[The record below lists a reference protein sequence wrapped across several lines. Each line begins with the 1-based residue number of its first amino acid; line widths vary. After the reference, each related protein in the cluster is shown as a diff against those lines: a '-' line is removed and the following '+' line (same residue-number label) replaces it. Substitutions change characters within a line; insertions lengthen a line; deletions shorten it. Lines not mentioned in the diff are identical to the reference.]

1 MPIKKGAAEPLKK
14 VDGPPKKPKKGQLVL
29 AGAVSGFL
37 NGLFGSGGG
46 VLAVMF
52 LRKMLGDEKKAHAS
66 ATLMIL
72 IMSVVSFLLYLKGES
87 VDFKQGLTFMPGGV
101 VGAVA
106 GSLFLKNIQSDTLRR
121 IFGGVIALSGVVMLL
136 R

>member
-1 MPIKKGAAEPLKK
+1 MYRKEKDKPLLKK
-14 VDGPPKKPKKGQLVL
+14 VETENSPDKKQFAI
-29 AGAVSGFL
+29 AGVVSGFL

-52 LRKMLGDEKKAHAS
+52 LRKIVGDERKAHAS

-72 IMSVVSFLLYLKGES
+72 IMSVVSFILYAVNGS
-87 VDFKQGLTFMPGGV
+87 VDFEQGLTFMPGGIIGAIAGTAFLKSIKGDV
-101 VGAVA
+101 LRKVFGAV
-106 GSLFLKNIQSDTLRR
+106 
-121 IFGGVIALSGVVMLL
+121 IAISGVVMLI